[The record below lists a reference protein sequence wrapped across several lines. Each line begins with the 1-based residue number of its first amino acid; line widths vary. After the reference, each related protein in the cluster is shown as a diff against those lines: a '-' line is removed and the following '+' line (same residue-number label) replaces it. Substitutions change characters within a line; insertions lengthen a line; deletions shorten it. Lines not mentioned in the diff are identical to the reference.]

1 MTNLLVY
8 CGSRH
13 GTLPTYT
20 AAARQVAIHARD
32 RSWGIVYG
40 GGGVGLMGELAR
52 TAVEHDVHVTGIIPH
67 FLCTA
72 EVLYRDVTE
81 HIVVQS
87 MHERKLMM
95 MERAH
100 MILALPGGFGTME
113 ELFEAVTW
121 LQLGLHAKPIGVL
134 NVDGFYD
141 HLEAQFTTMLDH
153 GFLTPHTRSLIRVDN
168 NLTSLLDFLEQA
180 ASPEVSASLE
190 SRI

>member
-13 GTLPTYT
+13 GTLAEYSS
-20 AAARQVAIHARD
+20 AAQHVALHARD

-52 TAVEHDVHVTGIIPH
+52 TAVESGVHVTGIIPH

-95 MERAH
+95 MERAD

-134 NVDGFYD
+134 NVGGFYD
-141 HLEAQFTTMLDH
+141 HLESQFTTMLDH
-153 GFLTPHTRSLIRVDN
+153 GFLTPRTHALIRVDA
-168 NLTSLLDFLEQA
+168 NLTALLDFLEQA
-180 ASPEVSASLE
+180 ASPGMSAALE
-190 SRI
+190 SQI